1 MKTPVLATTLAAA
14 LLAASGLAYAAGSSD
29 QVILE
34 DAAVGTYL
42 GKTEAEGRT
51 ALEAKGFVVT
61 EVEVEDDELEF
72 EVKKD
77 GQAYEIEVD
86 PSTGKISE
94 TEKEDDND

>member
-1 MKTPVLATTLAAA
+1 MKTRVLAPTLVAA
-14 LLAASGLAYAAGSSD
+14 LLAASGLAYAASSED
-29 QVILE
+29 QVSLE
-34 DAAVGTYL
+34 GAAVGTYL

-61 EVEVEDDELEF
+61 EVETEDGELEF

-86 PSTGKISE
+86 PATGKISE